1 MKVTKV
7 RKLSKEE
14 KRKLILDNYKLVK
27 KLAYNYSQKSI
38 DPLED
43 LMQVGFIALLEASEN
58 YQETHNTLFTT
69 YATHYISGHIR
80 HYIRDKQSLM
90 KGPRSL
96 QELSHKANIVI
107 KNLAQKLGR
116 DPEKKEIA
124 EALNIS
130 EDRVDEV
137 RDYETKISIIW
148 LDQSNVF
155 NDDDNK
161 SKVENISNDKEN
173 DVFED
178 KIVLKDA
185 LSRLD
190 PNLRDILEMR
200 YYKDMTQNE
209 ISNAF
214 GISQMEVSRKIKK
227 AEKELKQI
235 ISL

>member
-1 MKVTKV
+1 MRVQKV

-14 KRKLILDNYKLVK
+14 KRKLIVDNYKLVK

-58 YQETHNTLFTT
+58 YQDTHNTLFTT

-96 QELSHKANIVI
+96 QELSYKANMAI
-107 KNLAQKLGR
+107 KSLSQKLGR
-116 DPEKKEIA
+116 DPDKREIA
-124 EALNIS
+124 NELNVS
-130 EDRVDEV
+130 EDRIDEV
-137 RDYETKISIIW
+137 KDYETRISIIW
-148 LDQSNVF
+148 LDQP
-155 NDDDNK
+155 NDFEHDEK
-161 SKVENISNDKEN
+161 SKIENISNDKSTDIVE
-173 DVFED
+173 EKILIKEALD
-178 KIVLKDA
+178 KLE
-185 LSRLD
+185 

-209 ISNAF
+209 ISDAF

>member
-1 MKVTKV
+1 MRVEKV

-14 KRKLILDNYKLVK
+14 KRKLIVDNYKLVR

-58 YQETHNTLFTT
+58 YQDTHNTLFTT

-96 QELSHKANIVI
+96 QELSYKANVAI
-107 KNLAQKLGR
+107 KNLSHKLGR
-116 DPEKKEIA
+116 DPDKKEIA
-124 EALNIS
+124 KELNVS
-130 EDRVDEV
+130 EDRIDEV
-137 RDYETKISIIW
+137 KDYETRISIIW
-148 LDQSNVF
+148 LDQSNDF
-155 NDDDNK
+155 DQDEK
-161 SKVENISNDKEN
+161 SKIENISNEKANDMVEEKILIKEALDKLE
-173 DVFED
+173 
-178 KIVLKDA
+178 
-185 LSRLD
+185 
-190 PNLRDILEMR
+190 PHLRNILEMR

-209 ISNAF
+209 ISDAF

>member
-1 MKVTKV
+1 MRVEKV

-14 KRKLILDNYKLVK
+14 KRKLIVDNYKLVK

-58 YQETHNTLFTT
+58 YQDTHNTLFTT

-96 QELSHKANIVI
+96 QELSYKANMAI
-107 KNLAQKLGR
+107 KSLSQKLGR
-116 DPEKKEIA
+116 DPDKKEIA
-124 EALNIS
+124 KELNVS
-130 EDRVDEV
+130 EDRIDEV
-137 RDYETKISIIW
+137 KDYETRISIIW
-148 LDQSNVF
+148 LDQPNEF
-155 NDDDNK
+155 EQDEK
-161 SKVENISNDKEN
+161 SKIENISNDKSN
-173 DVFED
+173 DMVEEKILVKEALD
-178 KIVLKDA
+178 KLE
-185 LSRLD
+185 
-190 PNLRDILEMR
+190 PNLRNILEMR

-209 ISNAF
+209 ISDAF

>member
-1 MKVTKV
+1 MRVEKV

-14 KRKLILDNYKLVK
+14 KRKLIVDNYKLVR

-58 YQETHNTLFTT
+58 YQDTHNTLFTT

-96 QELSHKANIVI
+96 QELSYKANVAI
-107 KNLAQKLGR
+107 KNLSHKLGR
-116 DPEKKEIA
+116 DPDKKEIA
-124 EALNIS
+124 KELNVS
-130 EDRVDEV
+130 EDRIDEV
-137 RDYETKISIIW
+137 KDYETRISIIW
-148 LDQSNVF
+148 LDQSNDF
-155 NDDDNK
+155 DQDEK
-161 SKVENISNDKEN
+161 SKIENISNEKSNDIVEEKILIKEALDKLEPQ
-173 DVFED
+173 
-178 KIVLKDA
+178 LK
-185 LSRLD
+185 
-190 PNLRDILEMR
+190 NILEMR